1 MAHNNGALQT
11 QLLYGLGQ
19 IQGWVLIRS
28 CAHAHTIAMTAR
40 IDHDEVEVGLQRLG
54 KTGPTEAIIGQSVGQ
69 DQDGLCTSCP
79 MIGQKTIGNIDP
91 T

>member
-1 MAHNNGALQT
+1 
-11 QLLYGLGQ
+11 
-19 IQGWVLIRS
+19 
-28 CAHAHTIAMTAR
+28 MTPR
-40 IDHDEVEVGLQRLG
+40 IEHDEVEVGLQRLG

-69 DQDGLCTSCP
+69 DQGGLCSACP